1 MDYVDNFRQRIRNQ
15 AFVLHWGKKTDFQS
29 VQKSRKGRIAM
40 VQKACKSIIALAFLV
55 SVSATAQAP
64 GAPAST
70 PLTIKPDAPDR
81 YVIVPGDTLWG
92 ISERYTDSPWRWP
105 ELWNMNREQIRNPH
119 LIYPGYVI
127 LLDRDRARLTI
138 APPATEAKPE
148 AAGEP
153 GAPGV
158 PPGAPTTAPGTLKL
172 TPRLRAESLAKQ
184 EIPSIPPSA
193 IEPFLSRP
201 LVIEPDGLEK
211 APTII
216 ATQQD
221 RVVLA
226 AGNSAYV
233 RGIGAS
239 KDETWYV
246 YRKGTALVDPD
257 TNKTLGYEAIYL
269 GTAQLTR
276 PGEPATVVLTSA
288 VQEVGAGDKLVAA
301 GRPQPVNYAPH
312 APATQIKGRVI
323 GIYGGVAHVGEAGP
337 QSIIS
342 INRGKADGVEVGHVL
357 ALYNR
362 GGTVRDR
369 SKARSAPD
377 ARIQLPDERAGL
389 AFVFRVF
396 DRISYALI
404 MQVTRPVSPL
414 DVVQTP

>member
-1 MDYVDNFRQRIRNQ
+1 MVQQ
-15 AFVLHWGKKTDFQS
+15 AF
-29 VQKSRKGRIAM
+29 
-40 VQKACKSIIALAFLV
+40 KSIIAFALF
-55 SVSATAQAP
+55 VSASAGAQAP

-70 PLTIKPDAPDR
+70 PLTIKPEAPDR
-81 YVIVPGDTLWG
+81 YVVVPGDTLWG

-138 APPATEAKPE
+138 APPGTEAKPG
-148 AAGEP
+148 AGVPVEP
-153 GAPGV
+153 GAAGV
-158 PPGAPTTAPGTLKL
+158 PPGAAPTTAPGTVRLS
-172 TPRLRAESLAKQ
+172 PRVRAESLAKQ
-184 EIPSIPPSA
+184 EIPSIPASA
-193 IEPFLSRP
+193 IEPWLSRP

-233 RGIGAS
+233 RGIGVS
-239 KDETWYV
+239 KDDTWYV
-246 YRKGTALVDPD
+246 YRKGIALVDPD

-288 VQEVGAGDKLVAA
+288 VQEVQAGDNLIAA

-312 APATQIKGRVI
+312 APGAQIKGRVMA
-323 GIYGGVAHVGEAGP
+323 IYGGVAQVGEAGP

-342 INRGKADGVEVGHVL
+342 INRGKADGLEVGHVL
-357 ALYNR
+357 ALYNL
-362 GGTVRDR
+362 GGTVRDT
-369 SKARSAPD
+369 SKPRNAPE